1 MMVILGMT
9 GSIGMGKTET
19 GRMFVRLGIPVF
31 DADKSVHELYARG
44 GKAVAPVNDAF
55 PGVLVDG
62 AIDRA
67 RLGEQVIGNT
77 EALQRLEDIVHPLVQ
92 EQRQAFMA
100 EAVAAGADIVVLD
113 IPLLFETGGE
123 DKVDRILVVS
133 APEDVQRE
141 RVLAREGMTEA
152 KFNAILEKQLNDAEK
167 RRRADYVI
175 ETDKGLPDAERQVRS
190 LVDRLRAETDG
201 V

>member
-1 MMVILGMT
+1 MT